1 MNRKTLPT
9 AATSPPSFMRRA
21 EPSRQ
26 ITSESISAQ
35 IAAFEAAGGEVEVL
49 ATTTVLKRIQA
60 EPTPATKP
68 KA

>member
-1 MNRKTLPT
+1 MSRKTLST
-9 AATSPPSFMRRA
+9 NTTSAPPFMRRA

-49 ATTTVLKRIQA
+49 ATTTVLKRILA
-60 EPTPATKP
+60 EPVADKP